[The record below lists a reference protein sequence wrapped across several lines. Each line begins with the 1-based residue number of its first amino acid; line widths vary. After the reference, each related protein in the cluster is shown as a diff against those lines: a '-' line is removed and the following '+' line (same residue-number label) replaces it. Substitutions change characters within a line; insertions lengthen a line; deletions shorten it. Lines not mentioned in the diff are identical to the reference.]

1 MKKCMTIIFIVLIFI
16 LTGCFSTRTK
26 LFYLPLEEDTYLL
39 HETSKVLV
47 NQDGD
52 VISYLSV
59 SFTNLQQT
67 VLEDDDF
74 SVNTLGDFSFIDI
87 KLFEIEFYM
96 GLNNE
101 DPIKYDLVF
110 IGRANP
116 GRGNAYAFTTTM
128 DVLHQ
133 EHTEFRIVLEL
144 NKNIGGLDDRIGHI
158 RLQLNN
164 KMVSGIGV
172 IVTLRN
178 DLEIQR
184 NEALTL
190 LTETF
195 FEFKR
200 DDYDQEAWDE
210 IHHIYRHAR
219 ETINKALDS
228 ETISIWIAQAIE
240 DFSKVP
246 TIN

>member
-1 MKKCMTIIFIVLIFI
+1 VIKKIIPIIYIVLITI
-16 LTGCFSTRTK
+16 LAGCFSTRTK

-39 HETSKVLV
+39 HETSEVLV
-47 NQDGD
+47 NQ
-52 VISYLSV
+52 
-59 SFTNLQQT
+59 
-67 VLEDDDF
+67 EDDDF
-74 SVNTLGDFSFIDI
+74 SVNTLGDYSFIDI

-101 DPIKYDLVF
+101 DPIKYDLLF

-195 FEFKR
+195 SEFKR